1 MTTKNKPVASE
12 KAKAPKGRPSLFSDK
27 LGDEICAELAKGKTL
42 RQICKDERMP
52 AESTVRAW
60 ALDVDSPF
68 SAQYARAREI
78 GYSIMADELLEIADN
93 KAKEADA
100 TARDKLRV
108 DTRKWLLSKALPK
121 LYGDKIL
128 NEHVGKDGG
137 AVHHVIEQVIID
149 PAKS

>member
-1 MTTKNKPVASE
+1 MASE

-42 RQICKDERMP
+42 RQICKDESMP

-78 GYSIMADELLEIADN
+78 GYARLADELLEIADN
-93 KAKEADA
+93 DAKEPDA
-100 TARDKLRV
+100 TARDRLRV

-121 LYGDKIL
+121 LYGDKVI
-128 NEHVGKDGG
+128 NEHTGKDG
-137 AVHHVIEQVIID
+137 APIKIEASTDELVSRISRL
-149 PAKS
+149 ASRK